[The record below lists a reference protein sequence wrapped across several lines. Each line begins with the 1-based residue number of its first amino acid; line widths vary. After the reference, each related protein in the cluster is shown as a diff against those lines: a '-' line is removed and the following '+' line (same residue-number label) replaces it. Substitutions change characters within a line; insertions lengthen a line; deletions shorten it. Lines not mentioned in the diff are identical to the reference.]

1 MGYKLITGKEILQR
15 AIDGVDYSNIK
26 HVNLDMGYFD
36 NKTLDN
42 CTNKDFLFI
51 EEIDGKGDELSMED
65 IFKAILKKETNLILG
80 ANFDDD
86 EIWLLSYMHVEDL
99 EQESVKFFR
108 IEG

>member
-1 MGYKLITGKEILQR
+1 MGYKLITGKEVLQR

-26 HVNLDMGYFD
+26 HINLDMGYFD

-42 CTNKDFLFI
+42 CVNKDFLFI
-51 EEIDGKGDELSMED
+51 EEIDGNGDELSIEE

-80 ANFDDD
+80 ADFDGG
-86 EIWLLSYMHVEDL
+86 EVLPLSCMHVENL
-99 EQESVKFFR
+99 EQESIKFFR

>member
-15 AIDGVDYSNIK
+15 AIDGIDYSNIK

-42 CTNKDFLFI
+42 CVNKDFLFI
-51 EEIDGKGDELSMED
+51 EEIDGKGDELSIEE

-80 ANFDDD
+80 TDFVGG
-86 EIWLLSYMHVEDL
+86 EVWLLPNMHVEDL
-99 EQESVKFFR
+99 EQESIKFFR